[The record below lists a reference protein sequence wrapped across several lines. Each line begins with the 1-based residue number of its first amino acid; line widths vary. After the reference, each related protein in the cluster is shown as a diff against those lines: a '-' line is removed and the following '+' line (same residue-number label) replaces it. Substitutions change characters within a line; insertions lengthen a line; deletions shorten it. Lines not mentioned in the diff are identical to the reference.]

1 MREIRLVGQGRRV
14 WNFDPAYSTV
24 EFVVRNF
31 LYNVKGRFSVL
42 EGSLVLDEDDIRHS
56 SVTAIIKANSID
68 TGNKRRDV
76 HLKSADFFDSEQFPD
91 IEFKST
97 KVERGRDRDSLD
109 VDGTLTVKGKAV
121 PIALAVNEM
130 DRSRSPNGEQFVY
143 YSATAELDRMAYRL
157 RTNTSEGDRH
167 EVAQILDQG
176 SNTLA
181 GCVMYRIDHLESD
194 GRTSWSAKSQR
205 IPQHHEVGAHGRRT
219 EASSR
224 DSRQG

>member
-1 MREIRLVGQGRRV
+1 MNSV

-97 KVERGRDRDSLD
+97 KVERGSDRDSLD

-130 DRSRSPNGEQFVY
+130 DRSRSPNGEEFVY
-143 YSATAELDRMAYRL
+143 YSATAELDRMAFGISY
-157 RTNTSEGDRH
+157 
-167 EVAQILDQG
+167 
-176 SNTLA
+176 
-181 GCVMYRIDHLESD
+181 
-194 GRTSWSAKSQR
+194 GRGL
-205 IPQHHEVGAHGRRT
+205 IGRRVKVT
-219 EASSR
+219 INIQATNKQR
-224 DSRQG
+224 

>member
-1 MREIRLVGQGRRV
+1 MNRV

-42 EGSLVLDEDDIRHS
+42 EGSIVLDEDDIRNS
-56 SVTAIIKANSID
+56 SVTASIKANSID
-68 TGNKRRDV
+68 TGNNRRDV

-130 DRSRSPNGEQFVY
+130 DRSRSPNGEEFVY
-143 YSATAELDRMAYRL
+143 YSATTELDRMAFGISYWRGL
-157 RTNTSEGDRH
+157 
-167 EVAQILDQG
+167 I
-176 SNTLA
+176 
-181 GCVMYRIDHLESD
+181 
-194 GRTSWSAKSQR
+194 
-205 IPQHHEVGAHGRRT
+205 GRRVKVT
-219 EASSR
+219 INIQATNKHR
-224 DSRQG
+224 